1 MRNLFDLI
9 NWPHTNCR
17 AHDERLNFEFCVFT
31 ANEDPLFY
39 SPKSTYLA
47 VVAIDFGT
55 TYSGFA
61 FSFIK
66 DQGRDA
72 IFMNMDWVNEQ
83 GGQTSK
89 TPTCLL
95 LKPDLSFD
103 SFGYEAIEKYAGLEG
118 EGEEREYLF
127 FKHFKMALHSDEV
140 CLLAHFYMYIYG
152 YTSSSISCCA
162 PTGSSQYYLSA
173 ISLRFLISVVVPLD
187 HVLHSERLHLNCLSR
202 V

>member
-1 MRNLFDLI
+1 MYKDATML
-9 NWPHTNCR
+9 NC
-17 AHDERLNFEFCVFT
+17 ALNFIFT
-31 ANEDPLFY
+31 AFEDSLFY
-39 SPKSTYLA
+39 SPNSSYLA

-66 DQGRDA
+66 EQGKDA

-118 EGEEREYLF
+118 EGEEKEYLF
-127 FKHFKMALHSDEV
+127 FKHFKMALHKDEV
-140 CLLAHFYMYIYG
+140 ESLAVPSSLLY
-152 YTSSSISCCA
+152 
-162 PTGSSQYYLSA
+162 
-173 ISLRFLISVVVPLD
+173 
-187 HVLHSERLHLNCLSR
+187 
-202 V
+202 

>member
-1 MRNLFDLI
+1 M
-9 NWPHTNCR
+9 
-17 AHDERLNFEFCVFT
+17 
-31 ANEDPLFY
+31 
-39 SPKSTYLA
+39 
-47 VVAIDFGT
+47 AIDFGT

-66 DQGRDA
+66 DQGKDA

-103 SFGYEAIEKYAGLEG
+103 SFGYGAIEKYAALQG
-118 EGEEREYLF
+118 ESEEKEYLF

-140 CLLAHFYMYIYG
+140 SCF
-152 YTSSSISCCA
+152 SS
-162 PTGSSQYYLSA
+162 
-173 ISLRFLISVVVPLD
+173 
-187 HVLHSERLHLNCLSR
+187 
-202 V
+202 

>member
-1 MRNLFDLI
+1 M
-9 NWPHTNCR
+9 
-17 AHDERLNFEFCVFT
+17 
-31 ANEDPLFY
+31 
-39 SPKSTYLA
+39 
-47 VVAIDFGT
+47 AIDFGT

-66 DQGRDA
+66 DQGKDA

-103 SFGYEAIEKYAGLEG
+103 SFGYDAIEKYAGLQG
-118 EGEEREYLF
+118 EGEEKEYLF

-140 CLLAHFYMYIYG
+140 G
-152 YTSSSISCCA
+152 
-162 PTGSSQYYLSA
+162 
-173 ISLRFLISVVVPLD
+173 LD
-187 HVLHSERLHLNCLSR
+187 PDRI
-202 V
+202 